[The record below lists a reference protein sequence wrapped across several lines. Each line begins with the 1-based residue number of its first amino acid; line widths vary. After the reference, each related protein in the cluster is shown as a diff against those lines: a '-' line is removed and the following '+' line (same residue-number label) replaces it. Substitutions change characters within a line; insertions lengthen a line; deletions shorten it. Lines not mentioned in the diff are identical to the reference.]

1 VLLPALLWL
10 LPADIPVPA
19 ADASLRV
26 TRDAGSESC
35 ADEDALKG
43 RVSAILKRQSWAEAA
58 QGVRVDF
65 DVRFARAEDGAF
77 VAKVAARGDKVGQRL
92 LRDQSPHCDALSQ
105 AVSVAIALLLDSAK
119 SEHDSATEATNERKP
134 TAAAAP
140 PAPTPEPDAEPARD
154 QTDTEGLSGRFS
166 LGGGA
171 GYGLGGSGTLLG
183 EASLG
188 LGAGRFRFALS
199 GFATLPT
206 SHEYRAGNVRTSLLF
221 GSARGCYLVGRGF
234 LLGPCVELG
243 VGRLRGE
250 GTGFE
255 QAQPSNLLWTA
266 GALGLAAEAPLA
278 GRLFLRLGATLWVP
292 TRRHSF
298 SVQNAGIA
306 WESKP
311 VGGVLSAAL
320 GLTLF

>member
-1 VLLPALLWL
+1 MLLPALLWL
-10 LPADIPVPA
+10 LPAEVPVTA
-19 ADASLRV
+19 AGASLRV
-26 TRDAGSESC
+26 TREGGSESC
-35 ADEDALKG
+35 ADENDLKG
-43 RVSAILKRQSWAEAA
+43 RVSAILKRQSWAEAG

-65 DVRFARAEDGAF
+65 DVGFERTEDGAF
-77 VAKVAARGDKVGQRL
+77 VAKVAARGDKVGQRR

-119 SEHDSATEATNERKP
+119 SEHETS
-134 TAAAAP
+134 AAATVDNSPVTVP
-140 PAPTPEPDAEPARD
+140 PALPDAERARAPA
-154 QTDTEGLSGRFS
+154 DTEGVSGRIA

-188 LGAGRFRFALS
+188 LAAGRFRFELS
-199 GFATLPT
+199 GFATVPF
-206 SHEYRAGNVRTSLLF
+206 SHEYRAGSVRTSLLF
-221 GSARGCYLVGRGF
+221 GSARGCYLVGRAF
-234 LLGPCVELG
+234 ALGPCVELA

-266 GALGLAAEAPLA
+266 GGLGLGAEAPLVA
-278 GRLFLRLGATLWVP
+278 GLFLRMGATLWVP

-311 VGGVLSAAL
+311 VAGVLSAAL
-320 GLTLF
+320 GLALF